1 MFTLYVDKLFVWLG
15 FIFLFLFSPG
25 NALAQDSDID
35 SIKKYVTK
43 PIFTIENSSP
53 LILGYGKYTFK
64 KPFASNIAT
73 FLGNNRLQAISLLSP
88 SIELRDYGG
97 PGSLN
102 LFSFRGL
109 GPMRNVIILDGIPL
123 TSSQT
128 GVFDISSIPIFPG
141 QQITMDLGGGSSING
156 SGAMSATLD
165 IATHGSLDT
174 SFASV
179 LGGLGSFGEQTLR
192 LQGGMG
198 NKQTS
203 FMANVEGMTYSGD
216 YPIAFQPAGAM
227 SQIID
232 ERKNAG
238 NSKVNVFA
246 RASHVFEESRVKVS
260 LWTSFVDGKRGIPGA
275 VLTGK
280 LEDSEAFLKEKDLM
294 IAGSIN
300 AVISSKSVLNIK
312 ASMRSSESFF
322 RDPFAFYAGNDGA
335 KFLFLTKEV
344 FSQAEHSLIFGPE
357 AMLKS
362 GIMFSHA
369 DLRGELLQPFAGDN
383 PTRSSGAFFLRSLL
397 DLEEHEIDV
406 GVRADMYSDQQ
417 GPAISGHFAIAHEIL
432 KDFTVSAKLT
442 RDFRVPTF
450 NELYYLNYGT
460 QFLKPEISMGIDIG
474 CIYAH
479 ERINAQFS
487 VYHMRIQDQILAIPI
502 SPVQWSARNIGMVWS
517 SGIEASL
524 GITIPEISGA
534 MQINYAFKD
543 ALDKGSDSE
552 TFNTSLPYIPRH
564 TISYSMYSDFSTHAF
579 GIMLSAI
586 GERFGMMGELPDGIL
601 KPVFLINPHAEY
613 RVKIFDGQLRIR
625 GEIRN
630 LLNEEYQMI
639 LNFPLPGR
647 SFVCLLGYA
656 L

>member
-1 MFTLYVDKLFVWLG
+1 MFACIGLLCLLP
-15 FIFLFLFSPG
+15 FIQG
-25 NALAQDSDID
+25 RTLAQESNADSLKI
-35 SIKKYVTK
+35 YVTN
-43 PIFTIENSSP
+43 PIITIENSSP

-128 GVFDISSIPIFPG
+128 GVFDVSSIPIFPG
-141 QQITMDLGGGSSING
+141 QHIAMDLGGGSSING

-165 IATHGSLDT
+165 IATHGVLDT
-174 SFASV
+174 SFATF

-192 LQGGMG
+192 LQGGMA

-203 FMANVEGMTYSGD
+203 MMANVESLRYTGN
-216 YPIAFQPAGAM
+216 YPISFQPAGSKAPVL
-227 SQIID
+227 I
-232 ERKNAG
+232 ERQNAG

-246 RASHVFEESRVKVS
+246 RASHVFQESKIKANV
-260 LWTSFVDGKRGIPGA
+260 WTSYVDGQRGIPGA

-280 LEDSEAFLKEKDLM
+280 LEDSEAFLKEKDIM
-294 IAGSIN
+294 FAGAIN
-300 AVISSKSVLNIK
+300 AVISSKSSLNIK
-312 ASMRSSESFF
+312 ASMRTSESFF

-335 KFLFLTKEV
+335 KFLFLTKEI
-344 FSQAEHSLIFGPE
+344 FSQAEHSLIFGPK
-357 AMLKS
+357 ALLIS
-362 GIMFSHA
+362 GIKFSHA
-369 DLRGELLQPFAGDN
+369 DLKGELLQPFAGAN
-383 PTRSSGAFFLRSLL
+383 PQRSSGGFFLRSLMN
-397 DLEEHEIDV
+397 LEEHEMDI
-406 GVRADMYSDQQ
+406 GIRADMFSDQR

-432 KDFTVSAKLT
+432 EDFTVSAKLT
-442 RDFRVPTF
+442 RDFRIPTF

-460 QFLKPEISMGIDIG
+460 QFLKPEQSMGIDIG
-474 CIYAH
+474 CTYLH
-479 ERINAQFS
+479 KRIKAQFS
-487 VYHMRIQDQILAIPI
+487 IYHLRIQDQILAIPI
-502 SPVQWSARNIGMVWS
+502 SPVQWSARNIGNVWS

-524 GITIPEISGA
+524 GITMPEIRGA

-543 ALDKGSDSE
+543 ALDKSSDSE

-564 TISYSMYSDFSTHAF
+564 TISYSMYSDFSTYAF
-579 GIMLSAI
+579 GIMLSSI
-586 GERFGMMGELPDGIL
+586 GERFGMIGELPEGVLTSVI
-601 KPVFLINPHAEY
+601 LINPHAEF
-613 RVKIFDGQLRIR
+613 RIKVFEGQLRIR

-647 SFVCLLGYA
+647 SYVFSLGYA